1 MAVLGRCSRLLI
13 HKHAGVL
20 LFAGIM
26 ISIALLLVS
35 FVLLRAHGSAAGQK
49 AVVWAPCG
57 DAKSLASTSSWLLG
71 TGQLQLAASS
81 SGEEEGLCLTQP
93 GKENTKGWGQLL
105 EVAACNPA
113 DAGQL
118 WALNRSMLQ
127 FTGGPAAASASAV
140 CVAPHNYPGPPMP
153 AAAAYPCQNNWDF
166 ILTKLAGSGPPG
178 AIKLQM
184 SAPKGKICLSYT
196 DPAGGPAPPPAPV
209 APIPLPTAAQLA
221 YQRQELVGLTHFN
234 MATFFQ
240 DGDPACNAQNWARS
254 QKPASFAPT
263 SLNIS
268 NWIDSYRAVGVKSV
282 ILTAKHGCGFLLW
295 PTNVT
300 LPDGSNYG
308 YHVGGKGGLGIDIVK
323 MFAEAMQAEGLPHS
337 FYYSLKDSF
346 YLNAIGDRV
355 KGGRLLPGQVNVTQE
370 QFEDISVAA
379 VTELWS
385 HFGRLSEIW
394 FDGGIS
400 AQVHDR
406 IVHLLTTL
414 QPDAVTYGSGISADK
429 NAVDW
434 VGTESGMPAYPVWSS
449 GCAAAGGAGFRGT
462 TPTQYPT
469 TFCPKGS
476 DCTLQAPDHWFWMPN
491 TPIKS
496 LATLI
501 DMYHKSVGSNSVMEL
516 DFAIDRTGN
525 IDPTHAER
533 YAEFGAWIRSCY
545 GTAVARTP
553 WSLTDTLELAVAST
567 DGAGIGIDRIV
578 IQEDISRGQR
588 ITSYSVDAM
597 VPTLYNIMYIICN
610 VYIEML
616 YLLLKGTYKFDKNE
630 YITHLL
636 IGAGRRQ
643 VDDELGHRL
652 GCRPEAD

>member
-1 MAVLGRCSRLLI
+1 MSCVR
-13 HKHAGVL
+13 
-20 LFAGIM
+20 
-26 ISIALLLVS
+26 SIPALLLT
-35 FVLLRAHGSAAGQK
+35 FVLLRSHGHASKAGEK

-57 DAKSLASTSSWLLG
+57 DAKSLASASSWLFG
-71 TGQLQLAASS
+71 NGQMQLAASS
-81 SGEEEGLCLTQP
+81 SSEEEGLCLTQP
-93 GKENTKGWGQLL
+93 GKENTQGWGRPL
-105 EVAACNPA
+105 EVVACNPA
-113 DAGQL
+113 DAGQR
-118 WALNRSMLQ
+118 WALNHSMLQ
-127 FTGGPAAASASAV
+127 FVGGPAAAQAV
-140 CVAPHNYPGPPMP
+140 CVAPYHYPGPPMP
-153 AAAAYPCQNNWDF
+153 TAAAYPCQRKWDF
-166 ILTKLAGSGPPG
+166 LLTKLASSGPPE

-196 DPAGGPAPPPAPV
+196 DPGAGPSPPPAPV
-209 APIPLPTAAQLA
+209 APVPLPTAAQLD

-234 MATFFQ
+234 MATFFE

-254 QKPASFAPT
+254 QKPSSFAPT

-346 YLNAIGDRV
+346 YLNAIGDQV
-355 KGGRLLPGQVNVTQE
+355 KGGHVLPGQVNVTQE

-379 VTELWS
+379 VSELWS
-385 HFGRLSEIW
+385 RFGRLSEIW

-400 AQVHDR
+400 SRVHDR
-406 IVHLLTTL
+406 IVHLLSTL

-449 GCAAAGGAGFRGT
+449 GCATAGGAGFRGT
-462 TPTQYPT
+462 IPTQYPT
-469 TFCPKGS
+469 TFCPKGA

-501 DMYHKSVGSNSVMEL
+501 DMYHKSVGANSVMEL

-525 IDPTHAER
+525 IDPTHAKR
-533 YAEFGAWIRSCY
+533 YAEFGTWIRSCY
-545 GTAVARTP
+545 GTAIARTA
-553 WSLTDTLELAVAST
+553 WSLTNMLELNVGST
-567 DGAGIGIDRIV
+567 EAGIGIDRIA

-597 VPTLYNIMYIICN
+597 VGGKWVTNWAAGSAVGHKRIEVSSLGSQSITKLRLNVSGGVELPANISMAAFRPCP
-610 VYIEML
+610 
-616 YLLLKGTYKFDKNE
+616 
-630 YITHLL
+630 
-636 IGAGRRQ
+636 AG
-643 VDDELGHRL
+643 
-652 GCRPEAD
+652 